1 MAYVKVMSSHK
12 AIAALRY
19 GEHEESVT
27 RGAVACE
34 CDTEI
39 AIRQF
44 KADRIMWNKDSGVE
58 AHVII
63 QSFDGKECDAETA
76 NKIGQELAKRIAPNH
91 RAMVYTHTESEGGN
105 IHNHIVIN
113 SVNTENGKKIVS
125 SGFLNKARNLSN
137 ELTRE
142 YGLSVIEG
150 RAAALRYTQ
159 AERGLTAKGKVSW
172 KDNIR
177 DAIDD
182 VRSKSDTF
190 DDVKN
195 RLEKEY
201 KIKVIDHGEGRK
213 YRLTYIDEEGHKV
226 RGARLGDAYEKGGIE
241 HELEKQRSYHVSR
254 TEIANIGGDI
264 NRDDTTTTR
273 TNSTLEKSSR
283 RVAELR
289 AEREADR
296 ARQLADAK
304 RNKELESKRVLE
316 QNHQRNDRDNGR
328 KNKKTAER
336 TRGFSR

>member
-1 MAYVKVMSSHK
+1 MAYVKVMASHK

-27 RGAVACE
+27 RGAVGCE

-58 AHVII
+58 AHIII

-76 NKIGQELAKRIAPNH
+76 NEIGQELAKRIAPNH
-91 RAMVYTHTESEGGN
+91 RAMVYTHTESDGGN
-105 IHNHIVIN
+105 VHNHIVIN
-113 SVNTENGKKIVS
+113 SVNAENGKKIVS

-142 YGLSVIEG
+142 YGLSVIEE

-159 AERGLTAKGKVSW
+159 AERALTAKGKVSW

-201 KIKVIDHGEGRK
+201 KIKVIDHGENRK

-226 RGARLGDAYEKGGIE
+226 RGARLGDAYERSGIE
-241 HELEKQRSYHVSR
+241 NELEKQRIYNVST
-254 TEIANIGGDI
+254 TESIRNSI
-264 NRDDTTTTR
+264 NRDDSTTAR
-273 TNSTLEKSSR
+273 TNNAIDSSSR
-283 RVAELR
+283 RMAEIR
-289 AEREADR
+289 AEREAER
-296 ARQLADAK
+296 ARILADAK
-304 RNKELESKRVLE
+304 RANELESKRVFE
-316 QNHQRNDRDNGR
+316 RESERNSRKRSRQNS
-328 KNKKTAER
+328 KKAER
-336 TRGFSR
+336 DCGFHR

>member
-1 MAYVKVMSSHK
+1 MAYVKVMASHK

-27 RGAVACE
+27 RGAVGCE

-44 KADRIMWNKDSGVE
+44 RADRIMWNKDSGVE

-91 RAMVYTHTESEGGN
+91 RAMVYTHTESDGGN
-105 IHNHIVIN
+105 VHNHIVIN

-142 YGLSVIEG
+142 YGLSVIEE

-159 AERGLTAKGKVSW
+159 AERALTAKGKVSW

-177 DAIDD
+177 DAIDN

-201 KIKVIDHGEGRK
+201 KIKVIDHGENRK

-226 RGARLGDAYEKGGIE
+226 RGARLGDAYERSGIE
-241 HELEKQRSYHVSR
+241 NELEKQRIYNVST
-254 TEIANIGGDI
+254 TESIRNSI
-264 NRDDTTTTR
+264 NRDDSTTAR
-273 TNSTLEKSSR
+273 TNNAIDSSSR
-283 RVAELR
+283 RMAEIR
-289 AEREADR
+289 AEREAER
-296 ARQLADAK
+296 ARILADAK
-304 RNKELESKRVLE
+304 RANELESKRVLE
-316 QNHQRNDRDNGR
+316 RESERNYRKRSRQNS
-328 KNKKTAER
+328 KKAER
-336 TRGFSR
+336 DCGFHR